1 MHGAASHCGAAE
13 PRRRRARTPGD
24 GGFGWG
30 AGGGGGSCELNP
42 SPQPVLVCCS
52 DPLFLLFLRAPQDPK
67 VPPGRLARKAREEL
81 VVNLVPLALWAP
93 LEKGCVQSAA
103 PHLKTKK
110 PYNQP

>member
-1 MHGAASHCGAAE
+1 M
-13 PRRRRARTPGD
+13 
-24 GGFGWG
+24 
-30 AGGGGGSCELNP
+30 
-42 SPQPVLVCCS
+42 
-52 DPLFLLFLRAPQDPK
+52 
-67 VPPGRLARKAREEL
+67 PPGRLARKAREEL

>member
-1 MHGAASHCGAAE
+1 MRGAASHCGAAE

-93 LEKGCVQSAA
+93 PEKGCVQSAA